1 MKIYF
6 SLQNK
11 QRRVQERA
19 TTTTHL
25 RVEGR
30 HQAGGVV
37 IHQLDQHGQHVPE
50 VPVLLD
56 RGQVVQDALQL
67 VLLHPR
73 PDHDELLDKVE
84 DVGPD
89 GDDVRLTGPGDVE
102 PLGRDAAVLAGAG
115 LDDPVVGLEGVHGLQ
130 HGGHPPHVAV
140 DLRVGQELG
149 RQVVV
154 QPYLHRGR
162 GVDPQ
167 TGIEQTVI
175 QQLLEQQVTVG
186 RGAGDQVLGQLEEGV
201 EQVRGQ
207 VFPARA
213 GQQVRDDEEPA
224 ASDDLLLDAGAAH
237 DQLADELHQA
247 RAEARVL
254 AAAVGHCY
262 GGAVAGCCCCCC
274 AAAGVVLGHGV
285 VQLGEERE
293 EDLDPAYRVQS
304 RVNRSCDNRGH
315 VLECGG
321 MSDNKK
327 VRGSF

>member
-30 HQAGGVV
+30 HQAGGVI

-67 VLLHPR
+67 VLLHPG

-89 GDDVRLTGPGDVE
+89 GDDVRLAGPGDVE
-102 PLGRDAAVLAGAG
+102 PLGRNAGVLAGAG

-130 HGGHPPHVAV
+130 HSGHPPHVAV

-154 QPYLHRGR
+154 QTDLHRGR
-162 GVDPQ
+162 GVDPE
-167 TGIEQTVI
+167 TGIKQTVI

-207 VFPARA
+207 VLPARA
-213 GQQVRDDEEPA
+213 GQKVGDDEEPA
-224 ASDDLLLDAGAAH
+224 SSDDLLLDAGAPH

-254 AAAVGHCY
+254 AAAVGHSY
-262 GGAVAGCCCCCC
+262 SGAVAGSCCCCCV
-274 AAAGVVLGHGV
+274 ATVVLSHGV
-285 VQLGEERE
+285 VQLGEEWK
-293 EDLDPAYRVQS
+293 EDLDPTDRVQS
-304 RVNRSCDNRGH
+304 RVNRSRDDRGH

-321 MSDNKK
+321 MTDNKK